1 MSAASYSGSAGWS
14 LSEVKGPGLFFIV
27 PFCIDR
33 IVKVNLQT
41 VAMNVPPQDVITHD
55 NLTIRVDAV
64 VDPLKAVMVIQNY
77 LFGTSQATQTN
88 LRVVLGKKTLNELL
102 RDREKTNADL
112 TTVIADVTRHG
123 ASASPRSTSRTSSC
137 PRSCY
142 ATFIWPRVISG
153 QLKPLETTSSFG
165 LVPHQVTF
173 ALLMAPQVFVETGS
187 VSLDGP
193 VGSVAAHQAPRPG
206 MSGRTR
212 RRLHRRRAP
221 PPDSHDRRR

>member
-27 PFCIDR
+27 PFGIDR

-137 PRSCY
+137 PRSC
-142 ATFIWPRVISG
+142 